1 MAFQQATRSLNITTP
16 LGNDAVLLT
25 ELRGDEELSRPFQ
38 YHLALISEDN
48 DIKAKD
54 IVGKN
59 VTLSI
64 DYDDGA
70 KRFFNGFVQ
79 RFAAGDEDV
88 KGVRSY
94 RAVVVPWLWFLTQT
108 TDCRIFQSK
117 TVVEIIEQIFSDL
130 GFNDFDTQK
139 VQGSHPTREYC
150 VQYRESDF
158 EFVSRL
164 MEEEGIFYF
173 FQHEDGK
180 HTLMMAD
187 SSGAYQDC
195 QESKVDYPRA
205 ESSTRG
211 ITPHITSWEHGYEFR
226 SGAWAHTDYNFKTP
240 KTGLMT
246 TEKTLMPFQD
256 VKKYEQY
263 DYPGEYLTKGDGT
276 PLARVRME
284 ELELEHD
291 LVVGTSGCKSF
302 SPGQRFTVGR
312 HRCGAEEG
320 KSYVIKRIT
329 HEARDTSY
337 ETGESEGHE
346 YINYFECFPSSATF
360 RPARVTSKPI
370 VKGPQTAVVVGP
382 GGSEIYTDEFSRV
395 KVQFFWD
402 REGKKDDM
410 SSCWIR
416 VSQAWAGQNWGFIC
430 IPRIGQ
436 EVIVSFLEGDPDQP
450 IIIGRV
456 YNADQMPPYDL
467 PGNMTQSGI
476 KTRSSQGGSTENFN
490 EIRFEDKIGSE
501 QLFIHAEKNQD
512 IEVENDETH
521 SVGNDR
527 TKTIGNDETSVIG
540 NDRHEE
546 VGHDESIQIANDRRV
561 DVGNNEALSIGSTRS
576 TTVGQD
582 EQLTIGGKRTEQVAK
597 DNELTVGENHSVS
610 IGKDETNAVGANRS
624 VSVGKNDALS
634 VAKQLVVEAGD
645 EIVFKTGSATIVMKK
660 NGDITIKGKNI
671 LIDGSG
677 AINIKASK
685 NVVLK
690 GSKIAQN

>member
-1 MAFQQATRSLNITTP
+1 MAFQQETRSLNITTP
-16 LGNDAVLLT
+16 LGDNALLLT
-25 ELRGDEELSRPFQ
+25 EFRGEEELSRPFQ
-38 YHLALISEDN
+38 YHLRLISEDN
-48 DIKAKD
+48 AIKAED
-54 IVGKN
+54 VVGKN
-59 VTLSI
+59 VTFSI
-64 DYDDGA
+64 DYDDGE

-79 RFAAGDEDV
+79 KFAAGDEDI

-117 TVVEIIEQIFSDL
+117 NVVQIIEQVFNDL
-130 GFNDFDTQK
+130 GFSDFDTSK
-139 VQGSHPTREYC
+139 VQGNHPVREYC

-164 MEEEGIFYF
+164 MEEAGIFYC
-173 FQHEDGK
+173 FQHADGK

-187 SSGAYQDC
+187 SSDAYSDC
-195 QESKVDYPRA
+195 KESKVDYPRD
-205 ESSTRG
+205 ESQSRG
-211 ITPHITSWEHGYEFR
+211 IVAHITSWEHAYEFR

-256 VKKYEQY
+256 VKSYEQY
-263 DYPGEYLTKGDGT
+263 DYPGEYTTKSDGA

-284 ELELEHD
+284 ELELEHN
-291 LVVGTSGCKSF
+291 VVIGNSGCKSF
-302 SPGQRFTVGR
+302 SPGGRFSVGR

-320 KSYVIKRIT
+320 QTYVIKRIT
-329 HEARDTSY
+329 HEAGESSY
-337 ETGESEGHE
+337 EAGQGSGIE
-346 YINYFECFPSSATF
+346 YKNCFECFPSSATF
-360 RPARVTSKPI
+360 RPARTTPKPI

-382 GGSEIYTDEFSRV
+382 AGSEIYTDEFSRV

-430 IPRIGQ
+430 IPRMGQ
-436 EVIVSFLEGDPDQP
+436 EVIVGFLEGDPDQP

-476 KTRSSQGGSTENFN
+476 KTRSTQGASTDNFN

-521 SVGNDR
+521 WVGHDR
-527 TKTIGNDETSVIG
+527 TKTIDNDETSLIG

-546 VGHDESIQIANDRRV
+546 VGNDESIQVGNDRRV
-561 DVGNNEALSIGSTRS
+561 DIGNNESLSIGNDRS
-576 TTVGQD
+576 TTIGND
-582 EQLTIGGKRTEQVAK
+582 EQLAISGKRAEQVSK
-597 DNELTVGENHSVS
+597 DDELTVGENHSVS
-610 IGKDETNAVGANRS
+610 IGKDDSYSVGENRT
-624 VSVGKNDALS
+624 VSVGENDALS
-634 VAKQLVVEAGD
+634 VAKQLVIEAGD
-645 EIVFKTGSATIVMKK
+645 EIVFKTGAATIVMKK

-671 LIDGSG
+671 LVDGSG

-685 NVVLK
+685 NVVVK
-690 GSKIAQN
+690 GSKIVQN